1 MGVLMERSTS
11 LPRITAEPLLAAFDT
26 LPNPVLLVSRG
37 HSVLYSNDIISRIT
51 EYSSDEI
58 HLLPIEKLCPEYTEE
73 WWNGSAD
80 FGNNSESD
88 TFPLNLTSRSGKT
101 HALKFQVSHLYLDKD
116 EYLLL
121 LGKSSELKDD
131 FNEPAA
137 DRLDAVIKAL
147 PDLTFIIDEE
157 GRHLDVMTSE
167 DHLLYRSVQEIRGK
181 LMHEIFDKT
190 IADKFLTLVR
200 ETIESDSV
208 RSIEYNLNI
217 ENQNRWYEARTAPL
231 NPEFHENKAVIW
243 IAREITDRKLAEFA
257 LRDSEA
263 RLRSIGNAVPDL
275 IFVVDQDGTY
285 LDVLTS
291 DPELLYLK
299 KEELIGV
306 RIHDIFEQEEA
317 DRYLNAIQH
326 TIETGESVSFEYD
339 MQVQSGIHWF
349 ESRTGTM
356 DVEIEGKKCGVF
368 LARDITEKKQ
378 TAQALKESEERLS
391 SILGAIPDLIFVID
405 EDGCYQEIMTTESNL
420 LYEEAQQLKG
430 KSFHDVFPK
439 DKADLFLKAMQE
451 TIETGESELLE
462 YELEVP
468 AGKRWFEGRT
478 GPMHLAINGNRCGI
492 FIARDVTDR
501 KRKEELQEQ
510 NIYLQEE
517 LLIARNYGEII
528 GDSDAMLDVFKHI
541 DMVAETDSTVLLLG
555 ETGTG
560 KELIARAIHSASERK
575 SNAMIKVNCGAM
587 PSGLV
592 ESELFGHEKGA
603 FTGATDQKKGKFEL
617 ADNGTIFLDE
627 VGELP
632 LDTQVK
638 LLRVLQEQEF
648 ERVGGT
654 ETLHIDVRVI
664 GATNRDLIEA
674 VKEGSFRADLYY
686 RLNIFPIIIPP
697 LRERFEDIPLLVNY
711 FINKFGKRIG
721 KRITGVHPSAMKH
734 LLHYNWPGNVREL
747 ANVMER
753 AVIIC
758 QGKVIQPEHTGKL
771 DKTLPDDDFFPTL
784 EQAEQ
789 KHILSA
795 LEKTGGVLGGAN
807 GAAELLGVPRSTLWS
822 RMKKLGIEQS

>member
-1 MGVLMERSTS
+1 MERSTS
-11 LPRITAEPLLAAFDT
+11 PPRMIAEPFLAAFDN
-26 LPNPVLLVSRG
+26 LPTPIILVNRG
-37 HSVLYSNDIISRIT
+37 HSVLYSNEIISKIT
-51 EYSSDEI
+51 DYSSDEI
-58 HLLPIEKLCPEYTEE
+58 KSLPIEKLCPEYTEE

-80 FGNNSESD
+80 FSNNSGSD
-88 TFPLNLTSRSGKT
+88 TFPLNLASKTGKI
-101 HALKFQVSHLYLDKD
+101 HVLKFKVSHLQLDED

-121 LGKSSELKDD
+121 LGKNSELNDS
-131 FNEPAA
+131 FNKPAA

-167 DHLLYRSVQEIRGK
+167 DHLLYKSVQEIRGK
-181 LMHEIFDKT
+181 LLHEIFEKPV
-190 IADKFLTLVR
+190 ADNFLKLVR
-200 ETIESDSV
+200 QTIKSNAVQTIEYD
-208 RSIEYNLNI
+208 LNI

-231 NPEFHENKAVIW
+231 NHAFHNKKAVIW

-275 IFVVDQDGTY
+275 IFVVDQEGTY

-291 DPELLYLK
+291 DPELLYRSK
-299 KEELIGV
+299 QELVGTK
-306 RIHDIFEQEEA
+306 IHEIFEQEEA
-317 DRYLNAIQH
+317 DRYLNAILH
-326 TIETGESVSFEYD
+326 TIETGESISFEYE
-339 MQVQSGIHWF
+339 MQVQSGQHWF

-356 DVEIEGKKCGVF
+356 DVRIDGKKCGVF

-391 SILGAIPDLIFVID
+391 SILGAIPDLVFVID

-420 LYEEAQQLKG
+420 LYEEAQKLKG

-451 TIETGESELLE
+451 TIYTGESELLD
-462 YELEVP
+462 YELDVP
-468 AGKRWFEGRT
+468 AGNRWFEGRT
-478 GPMHLAINGNRCGI
+478 GPMNLTIGEKRCGI

-517 LLIARNYGEII
+517 LLNARNYGEII

-541 DMVAETDSTVLLLG
+541 DMVAQTDSTVLLLG

-603 FTGATDQKKGKFEL
+603 FTGATAQKKGKFEL

-654 ETLHIDVRVI
+654 ETLHVDVRVI

-674 VKEGSFRADLYY
+674 VKEGAFRADLYY
-686 RLNIFPIIIPP
+686 RLNIFPITIPP

-721 KRITGVHPSAMKH
+721 KRITSVHPLAMKQ

-758 QGKVIQPEHTGKL
+758 QGKVIQSDHTGKL
-771 DKTLPDDDFFPTL
+771 DKTLPDGDFFPTL
-784 EQAEQ
+784 EQAE
-789 KHILSA
+789 KEHILNA
-795 LEKTGGVLGGAN
+795 LEKTGGVLGGSH